1 LTTAA
6 ALQKLKRRTADSVRH
21 RQALWEPEECGMQL
35 LLTAMAVM
43 LGLAP
48 AALPAGDD
56 EKIKLSDCPASVR
69 KTFESEAKGVKI
81 ESVTKE
87 KNVDDETLFWAE
99 VDIGGKTYVI
109 GVFEDGTLTEMNLAV
124 DDDDVPIERCPALVK
139 ATFRHEAF
147 GQKVGSVGRDVKYGV
162 SIYQTVV
169 PYRGHSYQI
178 VVAEDGMLVEKVL
191 IIDDEEIEL
200 DKCPTAVQSA
210 LRAHSGGGK
219 ISQITRSTGIG
230 KPTYEAEVEIKGKI
244 YLIEVSESGFLISKS
259 LEAGAD

>member
-1 LTTAA
+1 LTTPVVTS
-6 ALQKLKRRTADSVRH
+6 KLKRWAAEFVRH
-21 RQALWEPEECGMQL
+21 RQALWEPEEFAMQP
-35 LLTAMAVM
+35 LLTAMAVI

-48 AALPAGDD
+48 VAAPAGDD
-56 EKIKLSDCPASVR
+56 EKIRFSDCPASVR

-124 DDDDVPIERCPALVK
+124 DDDELPVERCPALVQ
-139 ATFRHEAF
+139 ATLRHEAF

-169 PYRGHSYQI
+169 PYRGRSYQI

-191 IIDDEEIEL
+191 IIDDDEIEL
-200 DKCPTAVQSA
+200 EKCPSVVQTS

-219 ISQITRSTGIG
+219 IGDVTRSTGIG
-230 KPTYEAEVEIKGKI
+230 KPTYEAEVEIKGKV
-244 YLIEVSESGFLISKS
+244 YLIEVAESGSLISKS